1 MFLYT
6 QLFITSPRSKPPFH
20 THLTL
25 SVPFFLR
32 SLGTTCAVH
41 ILPVCIGIHWSMG
54 NNQGSQFWRKLIF
67 LFPDTINYQDLLS
80 YGKTPCLKFHI
91 CWHFVWLNFV
101 LISPVTIVT
110 NTVSSYVAY
119 SFSCSC
125 KWYCGEHSYLPL

>member
-1 MFLYT
+1 MKNNTLYV
-6 QLFITSPRSKPPFH
+6 FIYTAFHNFSQIQASLPYPPNF
-20 THLTL
+20 
-25 SVPFFLR
+25 VPFFLR

-54 NNQGSQFWRKLIF
+54 NNQGSQLWRKLIF

-80 YGKTPCLKFHI
+80 YGKTPCLKFHT

-110 NTVSSYVAY
+110 NTVSSYVAH
-119 SFSCSC
+119 SFSYSC
-125 KWYCGEHSYLPL
+125 